1 MFAQIFISGIT
12 MGCIY
17 AMVGF
22 GFALVFNSTQIFN
35 FAQGEFLM
43 LGAMMHYTG
52 TVLLKLPFGLSLIL
66 SMATLSIVA
75 IFIEL
80 TAFSWLRKKRAS
92 IIMMV
97 MAFIAF
103 SLLFKNISEMVWGK
117 YPLMVK
123 GFFTEEHF
131 QIAGIMVQSQSL
143 AVMISTGVSL
153 VILWLFFSRTMY
165 GMAVMAS
172 AYNIKRAYL
181 CGVSVHTMI
190 ITSFA
195 LSAATSALA
204 GVIVG
209 PISFIT
215 PSMGFELGIKG
226 FAAAVVGGMGSPVGA
241 ILGGL
246 LIGILESLLGCYVST
261 AYSTLMAFTF
271 MLLVLYIR
279 PEGILGVASR

>member
-1 MFAQIFISGIT
+1 
-12 MGCIY
+12 
-17 AMVGF
+17 MVGF

-52 TVLLKLPFGLSLIL
+52 TVIFKLPFALSLIL
-66 SMATLSIVA
+66 SLGTLSMVA

-80 TAFSWLRKKRAS
+80 VAISPLRKKSANV
-92 IIMMV
+92 IMMV
-97 MAFIAF
+97 LAFIAF
-103 SLLFKNISEMVWGK
+103 SMLFKNVSEMIWGK

-123 GFFTEEHF
+123 GFFVQEHF

-143 AVMISTGVSL
+143 AVMITTAISL
-153 VILWLFFSRTMY
+153 VILWLFFSKTMF

-172 AYNIKRAYL
+172 AYNTKRAYL

-190 ITSFA
+190 IASFV

-204 GVIVG
+204 GTIVG
-209 PISFIT
+209 PIAFIS

-246 LIGILESLLGCYVST
+246 LIGVLESLLGCYVST

>member
-43 LGAMMHYTG
+43 LGAMLHYTG
-52 TVLLKLPFGLSLIL
+52 TVLLRLPFAFSLIL
-66 SMATLSIVA
+66 ALATLSLVA

-80 TAFSWLRKKRAS
+80 VAISPLRKKSAS
-92 IIMMV
+92 VIMMV
-97 MAFIAF
+97 LAFIAF
-103 SLLFKNISEMVWGK
+103 SLLFKNVSEMIWGK

-123 GFFTEEHF
+123 GFFAQEHF
-131 QIAGIMVQSQSL
+131 QITGIMVQSQSL
-143 AVMISTGVSL
+143 AVMTTTGISL
-153 VILWLFFSRTMY
+153 AILWLFFSKTMY
-165 GMAVMAS
+165 GMAVLAS
-172 AYNIKRAYL
+172 AYNMKRAYL
-181 CGVSVHTMI
+181 CGVNVHRMI
-190 ITSFA
+190 ITSFV

-204 GVIVG
+204 GTIVG
-209 PISFIT
+209 PISFIS

-246 LIGILESLLGCYVST
+246 LIGVLESLLGCYVST

-279 PEGILGVASR
+279 PEGILGVSSR

>member
-1 MFAQIFISGIT
+1 MFAQILISGMT

-43 LGAMMHYTG
+43 LGAMLHYTG
-52 TVLLKLPFGLSLIL
+52 TVLLRLPFAFSLIL
-66 SMATLSIVA
+66 ALATLSLVA

-80 TAFSWLRKKRAS
+80 VAISPLRKKSAS
-92 IIMMV
+92 VIMMV
-97 MAFIAF
+97 LAFIAF
-103 SLLFKNISEMVWGK
+103 SLLFKNVSEMIWGK

-123 GFFTEEHF
+123 GFFSQENF

-143 AVMISTGVSL
+143 AVMITTGISL
-153 VILWLFFSRTMY
+153 MILWLFFSKTMY
-165 GMAVMAS
+165 GMAVLAS
-172 AYNIKRAYL
+172 AYNMKRAYL

-190 ITSFA
+190 ITSFV

-204 GVIVG
+204 GAIVG
-209 PISFIT
+209 PISFIS

-246 LIGILESLLGCYVST
+246 LIGVLESLLGCYVST

>member
-43 LGAMMHYTG
+43 LGAMLHYTG
-52 TVLLKLPFGLSLIL
+52 TVLLRLPFAFSLIL
-66 SMATLSIVA
+66 ALATLSLVA

-80 TAFSWLRKKRAS
+80 VAISPLRKKSAS
-92 IIMMV
+92 VIMMV
-97 MAFIAF
+97 LAFIAF
-103 SLLFKNISEMVWGK
+103 SLLFKNVSEMIWGK

-123 GFFTEEHF
+123 GFFAQEHF
-131 QIAGIMVQSQSL
+131 QITGIMVQSQSL
-143 AVMISTGVSL
+143 AVMTTTGISL
-153 VILWLFFSRTMY
+153 AILWLFFSKTMY
-165 GMAVMAS
+165 GMAVLAS
-172 AYNIKRAYL
+172 AYNMKRAYL
-181 CGVSVHTMI
+181 CGVNVHRMI
-190 ITSFA
+190 ITSFV

-204 GVIVG
+204 GTIVG
-209 PISFIT
+209 PISFIS

-246 LIGILESLLGCYVST
+246 LIGVLESLLGCYVST